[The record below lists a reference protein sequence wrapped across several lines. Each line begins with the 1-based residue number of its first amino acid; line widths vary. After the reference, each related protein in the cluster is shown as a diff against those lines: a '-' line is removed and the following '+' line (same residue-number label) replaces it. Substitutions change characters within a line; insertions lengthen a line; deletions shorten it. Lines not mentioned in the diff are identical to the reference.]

1 MTSWGVDTA
10 IRANGSVVS
19 ATFASIATGC
29 GGGFIAAILLDAS
42 SSSLM
47 DKITRV
53 FVSKKREIE
62 HLMTLSLF
70 YQVAIGFIPLSFI
83 VPLDRVADV
92 LLPEE

>member
-19 ATFASIATGC
+19 ATFASIATGLAFQSPSWIGC
-29 GGGFIAAILLDAS
+29 GGFIAAILLDAS

-53 FVSKKREIE
+53 FVSKKR
-62 HLMTLSLF
+62 
-70 YQVAIGFIPLSFI
+70 
-83 VPLDRVADV
+83 
-92 LLPEE
+92 

>member
-19 ATFASIATGC
+19 ATFASIATGLAFQSPSGIGG

-53 FVSKKREIE
+53 FVSKKR
-62 HLMTLSLF
+62 
-70 YQVAIGFIPLSFI
+70 
-83 VPLDRVADV
+83 
-92 LLPEE
+92 